1 MCLLLGAIF
10 LFLHHVFKIMYVL
23 KRRVPAEL
31 QRLRMSEIDKS
42 SGFLPEKNY
51 WYTYEVIRTAEKLCV
66 SILQILV
73 DSFLSY
79 LKNIRKGKR

>member
-51 WYTYEVIRTAEKLCV
+51 YEVIRTAEKLCV